1 MIQLIATQSLSLQ
14 HHWLALKMAEEPE
27 LRNSDANLLPYD
39 PDAFDSMAVINSELW
54 DEGNEDENEP
64 FTIDSNVLNSGT
76 NGGSLFLK
84 AAQTGS
90 LGAVKTMLQRFGQE
104 LLKYKDDDG
113 YTALHRASYNGHVE
127 VVEHLLSAGSDV
139 HSPTND
145 GWQPLHCACK
155 WNKVKVASLLLQ
167 NGVNV
172 NAQTNGG
179 QTALHLASTNK
190 KGMATLELLL
200 HRHDID
206 ATLKNA
212 ADETAYE
219 VAARYGPH
227 SYLFEIVDQSLRTI

>member
-1 MIQLIATQSLSLQ
+1 
-14 HHWLALKMAEEPE
+14 MAEEPE
-27 LRNSDANLLPYD
+27 LRNSDANQLPYD

-64 FTIDSNVLNSGT
+64 FTIDSDVVLNSGT

-90 LGAVKTMLQRFGQE
+90 MEAVKTMLQRFGQE
-104 LLKYKDDDG
+104 LLKHKDEDG

-127 VVEHLLSAGSDV
+127 VAEYLLSSGSDV

-167 NGVNV
+167 NGANV

-190 KGMATLELLL
+190 KGKATLELLL

-227 SYLFEIVDQSLRTI
+227 SYLFEIVDKSLRTI